1 MTLAMLW
8 NRSIFQNNKTDS
20 LLKSHSGEVKIELS
34 AVRRGRRPVL
44 NSGSGCEPSS
54 PHTTIFGAIL
64 IEISTNCSQY
74 SLLWALCHWLPVS
87 LNNSTFKKQTGT
99 NHTAILTVYSM
110 VPWGFWETI
119 FFSFFSLLLFWLSSK
134 EKKNYSSNWLARCS
148 PINMFWK
155 RSTGCANRSCEQEQE
170 NTSKVSVRP

>member
-8 NRSIFQNNKTDS
+8 NRSIFQNDKTYS

-34 AVRRGRRPVL
+34 AVRRGRRPGL
-44 NSGSGCEPSS
+44 NSCSGCEPSS

-74 SLLWALCHWLPVS
+74 SLLWALCQWLPVG
-87 LNNSTFKKQTGT
+87 LNNSTFKKKTGT

-134 EKKNYSSNWLARCS
+134 KKKKLFKKLTFK
-148 PINMFWK
+148 MFTYHLVLKEIYRMCKLQLW
-155 RSTGCANRSCEQEQE
+155 TGTREHIKNIC
-170 NTSKVSVRP
+170 